1 MSDFILYV
9 LLPVAVVAVIACL
22 FFRGS
27 KGR

>member
-1 MSDFILYV
+1 MTDFILYV
-9 LLPVAVVAVIACL
+9 LLPIGAVAVIASL